1 MELDPAYGE
10 AQLGLGKAYVQLKR
24 PAEAVQQFRRA
35 VELLPGKVEPY
46 NWLGRTLIGM
56 GQAQEGRKA
65 LEEVKRLK
73 AAEHERL
80 LDLRT
85 RPTGG
90 TGPGN
95 TQ

>member
-1 MELDPAYGE
+1 
-10 AQLGLGKAYVQLKR
+10 VQLKR
-24 PAEAVQQFRRA
+24 PAEAVRQFRRA

-46 NWLGRTLIGM
+46 HWLGRTLIGI
-56 GQAQEGRKA
+56 GQAEEGRKA
-65 LEEVKRLK
+65 LDEVKRLK
-73 AAEHERL
+73 AAEHEHL
-80 LDLRT
+80 PDLRT